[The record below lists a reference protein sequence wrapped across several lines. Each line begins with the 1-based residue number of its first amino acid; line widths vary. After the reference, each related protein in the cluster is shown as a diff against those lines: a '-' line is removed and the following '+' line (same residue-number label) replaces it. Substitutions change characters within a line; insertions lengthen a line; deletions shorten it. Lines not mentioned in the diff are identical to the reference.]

1 MGSLFTGTPQTA
13 TSYTTTSSET
23 PKWLQDAI
31 YNQIQLA
38 TNVANTP
45 YQAYTGQ
52 QVAGLSPLQ
61 QQAYSNIQ
69 ANQGAW
75 KPAYQAAV
83 SGMAGL
89 EMAPGQAASAQP
101 YLNQQSSTLGSINYN
116 APISAMTPYLNQAI
130 STSGISAAQPYF
142 GSESGLLGGINYNAP
157 TSTLSPY
164 VNQALAT
171 SGANAANPYLSQAT
185 NLSTINAAQPYLS
198 QASGLNAVSAA
209 QPYMSQAGNINAVNA
224 ASPYLNQ
231 ATNLN
236 TVSSAEPYLSQAAS
250 ATGQGLSGSS
260 LSAAQPYL
268 SQAGQSSVANINQYM
283 NPYQQNVMDMM
294 ATQAARNLS
303 EKLLP
308 AVSDEF
314 IRAGQFG
321 GTRMGEFGSRALRDT
336 QQALLQEQGALAQQG
351 YNQGLAAAQADLS
364 RQTSLAGTAGQL
376 SSADLARAITAGGQY
391 ANLGQTAGQLTQAQ
405 QAALQAAGA
414 TTGQLSSQQL
424 QNLANLGQTQG
435 QLTQAQQNA
444 LANIGQTAGQL
455 TQAQQAALQAA
466 GSTLGNLTQAQ
477 QQAILQG
484 GQALST
490 QQQNAINQALSA
502 AGQYGTMGQ
511 AAGQLTNAQQQALL
525 QAGTDLATQQQNAIG
540 QMLSGAGQYGTMAQ
554 NAATMTGADLTR
566 QQSALT
572 QLANMAAQGQ
582 QLSTA
587 DAAALESAGQAQQ
600 ANTQQQLDAA
610 YQQYLTSLNY
620 PKTQLDWL
628 NTQIRGMAPNVNQ
641 TQTNAGTTTGQ
652 TYSASPLSQLASA
665 YSLYKGLTG

>member
-38 TNVANTP
+38 TNIANTP

-75 KPAYQAAV
+75 RPAYQAAV

-101 YLNQQSSTLGSINYN
+101 YLNQQSSTLGGINYN
-116 APISAMTPYLNQAI
+116 APISAMTPYLNQAM

-171 SGANAANPYLSQAT
+171 SGANAAQPYIAKGT
-185 NLSTINAAQPYLS
+185 DLSTINAAQPYLS
-198 QASGLNAVSAA
+198 QAV
-209 QPYMSQAGNINAVNA
+209 
-224 ASPYLNQ
+224 
-231 ATNLN
+231 
-236 TVSSAEPYLSQAAS
+236 S
-250 ATGQGLSGSS
+250 ATGAGLSGSS
-260 LSAAQPYL
+260 LQAAQPYL
-268 SQAGQSSVANINQYM
+268 GQAGQSSVANINQYM

-364 RQTSLAGTAGQL
+364 RQAGLASTAGQL

-405 QAALQAAGA
+405 QAALQAAG
-414 TTGQLSSQQL
+414 
-424 QNLANLGQTQG
+424 
-435 QLTQAQQNA
+435 
-444 LANIGQTAGQL
+444 
-455 TQAQQAALQAA
+455 
-466 GSTLGNLTQAQ
+466 STMGNLTQAQ